1 MVVLQQSSSA
11 NMAKLLFLIII
22 LTAVGQMT
30 QTMYVPSI
38 AAMATDF
45 AVQPTYLQAVM
56 AAYLIPYGL
65 SQFVYGPLSDRI
77 GRRPVIMAGMTI
89 FMMGTLAA
97 LFAPSFEYFLLASF
111 IQGSGTGCAGAMSR
125 TVTRDCYD
133 GASLH
138 RANSLV
144 SMGVIFSPLLAPV
157 VGGYLSMA
165 FDWKAS
171 YLFLL
176 IFGALVTLAMFT
188 MFDETLPKEKRRNE
202 RVWTSYSYVLSN
214 RQFQGYVFC
223 LIATFAGIAVFEAAA
238 GVLLGSVLK
247 LDPTTVSWLFVLPL
261 PGYLL
266 GAWLSATLSVRI
278 GQRNLFNIGMVTL
291 IVGALAIFIPG
302 MAGLVTV
309 VSLIGGGFI
318 SFIGAGIIFPAATT
332 AAIQPFPHHAG
343 TAGAILGG
351 MQNLGAGLATL
362 AASLMGAK
370 DQFNLGSVMLV
381 AAVLVV
387 ISILWVRR
395 RFSNDAAMTPSL

>member
-1 MVVLQQSSSA
+1 MRQQSSSA

-38 AAMATDF
+38 AAMASDF

-77 GRRPVIMAGMTI
+77 GRRPVIIVGMLI
-89 FMMGTLAA
+89 FLLGTLGA
-97 LFAPSFEYFLLASF
+97 LFASSFELFLLASF
-111 IQGSGTGCAGAMSR
+111 IQGAGTGCAGAMSR

-133 GASLH
+133 GAALH
-138 RANSLV
+138 KANSLV

-165 FDWKAS
+165 FDWHAS
-171 YLFLL
+171 YVFLL
-176 IFGALVTLAMFT
+176 ILGALVTLAMLT
-188 MFDETLPKEKRRNE
+188 LFDETLPKENRRNE

-266 GAWLSATLSVRI
+266 GAWLSATLSARI
-278 GQRNLFNIGMVTL
+278 GQHHLFNIGMATL
-291 IVGALAIFIPG
+291 VIGALIIFIPG

-309 VSLIGGGFI
+309 VSLIGGGFV

-381 AAVLVV
+381 TAILVV

>member
-11 NMAKLLFLIII
+11 NMAKLLFLIIT

-38 AAMATDF
+38 AAMASDF

-65 SQFVYGPLSDRI
+65 SQFIYGPLSDRI
-77 GRRPVIMAGMTI
+77 GRRPVIISGMLI
-89 FMMGTLAA
+89 FLLGTLGA
-97 LFAPSFEYFLLASF
+97 LFASSFELFLLASF

-165 FDWKAS
+165 FDWHAS
-171 YLFLL
+171 YVFLL
-176 IFGALVTLAMFT
+176 VFGALVTLAMFT
-188 MFDETLPKEKRRNE
+188 MFDETLPKENRRNE
-202 RVWTSYSYVLSN
+202 RVWNSYSYVLSN

-278 GQRNLFNIGMVTL
+278 GQRHLFNIGMATL
-291 IVGALAIFIPG
+291 IIGALVIVIPG

-381 AAVLVV
+381 AALLVV

-395 RFSNDAAMTPSL
+395 RYANDAAMKPSL

>member
-65 SQFVYGPLSDRI
+65 SQFIYGPLSDRI
-77 GRRPVIMAGMTI
+77 GRRPVIMLGMAI
-89 FMMGTLAA
+89 FMVGTLAA

-138 RANSLV
+138 RANSFV

-171 YLFLL
+171 YVFLL
-176 IFGALVTLAMFT
+176 ILGALVTLAMFT

-278 GQRNLFNIGMVTL
+278 GQRNLFNIGMATL
-291 IVGALAIFIPG
+291 IIGAVVIVIPG
-302 MAGLVTV
+302 MSGLVTV
-309 VSLIGGGFI
+309 ISLIGGGFI

-332 AAIQPFPHHAG
+332 AAIQPFPNHAG

-370 DQFNLGSVMLV
+370 DQFNLGTVMLV

-387 ISILWVRR
+387 VSILWVRR
-395 RFSNDAAMTPSL
+395 RFTSDTAMTPSL

>member
-1 MVVLQQSSSA
+1 MLQQSSSA

-65 SQFVYGPLSDRI
+65 SQFIYGPLSDRI
-77 GRRPVIMAGMTI
+77 GRRPVIMMGMMI
-89 FMMGTLAA
+89 FMLGTLAA
-97 LFAPSFEYFLLASF
+97 LFAPSFELFLLASF
-111 IQGSGTGCAGAMSR
+111 IQGAGTGCAGAMSR

-133 GASLH
+133 GAALH

-157 VGGYLSMA
+157 IGGYLSMA
-165 FDWKAS
+165 FDWYAS
-171 YLFLL
+171 YVFLL
-176 IFGALVTLAMFT
+176 LFGALVTLAMFT
-188 MFDETLPKEKRRNE
+188 MFDETLPKENRRNE

-266 GAWLSATLSVRI
+266 GAWLSSVLSARI
-278 GQRNLFNIGMVTL
+278 GQRYLFNIGMATL
-291 IVGALAIFIPG
+291 VIGALVIFIPG

-309 VSLIGGGFI
+309 ISLIGGGFI

-362 AASLMGAK
+362 SASLMGAK

-381 AAVLVV
+381 AAVLVI

-395 RFSNDAAMTPSL
+395 RFSKDAAMTPSL

>member
-1 MVVLQQSSSA
+1 MVVRQQSSSA

-38 AAMATDF
+38 AAMASDF

-65 SQFVYGPLSDRI
+65 SQFIYGPLSDRI
-77 GRRPVIMAGMTI
+77 GRRPVIMVGMLI
-89 FMMGTLAA
+89 FLLGTLGA
-97 LFAPSFEYFLLASF
+97 LFASSFELFLFASF

-133 GASLH
+133 GAALH
-138 RANSLV
+138 KANSLV

-165 FDWKAS
+165 FDWHAS
-171 YLFLL
+171 YVFLL
-176 IFGALVTLAMFT
+176 IFGALVTLAMFV
-188 MFDETLPKEKRRNE
+188 MFDETLPKENRRNE

-266 GAWLSATLSVRI
+266 GAWLSATLSARL
-278 GQRNLFNIGMVTL
+278 GQRHLFNIGMAALIIGAL
-291 IVGALAIFIPG
+291 IVFIPG

-309 VSLIGGGFI
+309 VSLIGGGFV

-381 AAVLVV
+381 AAALVV
-387 ISILWVRR
+387 ISLLWVRR
-395 RFSNDAAMTPSL
+395 RFADDAAMTPSL

>member
-65 SQFVYGPLSDRI
+65 SQFIYGPLSDRI
-77 GRRPVIMAGMTI
+77 GRRPVIMMGMMI
-89 FMMGTLAA
+89 FMLGTLAA
-97 LFAPSFEYFLLASF
+97 LFAPSFELFLLASF

-133 GASLH
+133 GAALH

-157 VGGYLSMA
+157 IGGYLSMA
-165 FDWKAS
+165 FDWQAS
-171 YLFLL
+171 YVFLL
-176 IFGALVTLAMFT
+176 IFGALVTLSMFT
-188 MFDETLPKEKRRNE
+188 MFDETLPKENRRHE

-214 RQFQGYVFC
+214 RQFQGYIFC

-247 LDPTTVSWLFVLPL
+247 LDPTTISWLFVLPL

-266 GAWLSATLSVRI
+266 GAWLSATLSARI
-278 GQRNLFNIGMVTL
+278 GQRNLFNVGMATL
-291 IVGALAIFIPG
+291 IIGALIIFIPG

-309 VSLIGGGFI
+309 VSLIGGGFV

-343 TAGAILGG
+343 TAGALLGG
-351 MQNLGAGLATL
+351 MQNLGAGLVTL
-362 AASLMGAK
+362 SASLMGAK

-381 AAVLVV
+381 AAILVV

>member
-65 SQFVYGPLSDRI
+65 SQFIYGPLSDRI
-77 GRRPVIMAGMTI
+77 GRRPVIMLGMAI
-89 FMMGTLAA
+89 FMVGTLAA

-138 RANSLV
+138 RANSFV

-171 YLFLL
+171 YVFLL
-176 IFGALVTLAMFT
+176 ILGALVTLAMFT

-278 GQRNLFNIGMVTL
+278 GQRNLFNIGMATL
-291 IVGALAIFIPG
+291 IIGAVVIVIPG
-302 MAGLVTV
+302 MSGLVTV

-332 AAIQPFPHHAG
+332 AAIQPFPNHAG

-370 DQFNLGSVMLV
+370 DQFNLGTVMLV

-387 ISILWVRR
+387 VSILWVRR
-395 RFSNDAAMTPSL
+395 RFTSDTAMTPSL

>member
-1 MVVLQQSSSA
+1 VLQQSSSA

-65 SQFVYGPLSDRI
+65 SQFIYGPLSDRI
-77 GRRPVIMAGMTI
+77 GRRPVIMVGMAI
-89 FMMGTLAA
+89 FMVGTLAA

-138 RANSLV
+138 RANSFV

-171 YLFLL
+171 YVFLL
-176 IFGALVTLAMFT
+176 ILGALVTLAMFT

-278 GQRNLFNIGMVTL
+278 GQRHLFNIGMATL
-291 IVGALAIFIPG
+291 VIGAVVIVIPG
-302 MAGLVTV
+302 MSGLVTV
-309 VSLIGGGFI
+309 VSLIGGGFV

-332 AAIQPFPHHAG
+332 AAIQPFPNHAG

-351 MQNLGAGLATL
+351 MQNLGAGMATL

>member
-1 MVVLQQSSSA
+1 MLQQSSSA

-133 GASLH
+133 GAPLH

-176 IFGALVTLAMFT
+176 ILGALVTLAMFT

-247 LDPTTVSWLFVLPL
+247 LDPKTVSWLFVLPL

-291 IVGALAIFIPG
+291 IVGSLAIFIPG

>member
-1 MVVLQQSSSA
+1 MLQQSSSA

>member
-1 MVVLQQSSSA
+1 MQQQSSSA

-65 SQFVYGPLSDRI
+65 SQFIYGPLSDRI
-77 GRRPVIMAGMTI
+77 GRRPVIISGMLI
-89 FMMGTLAA
+89 FLLGTLGA
-97 LFAPSFEYFLLASF
+97 LFASSFELFLLASF

-165 FDWKAS
+165 FDWHAS
-171 YLFLL
+171 YVFLL
-176 IFGALVTLAMFT
+176 VFGALVTLAIFSL
-188 MFDETLPKEKRRNE
+188 FDETLPVENRRND
-202 RVWTSYSYVLSN
+202 RVWNSYSYVLSN

-266 GAWLSATLSVRI
+266 GAWLSATLSARI
-278 GQRNLFNIGMVTL
+278 GQRNLFNIGMATL
-291 IVGALAIFIPG
+291 IIGALVIFVPG

-309 VSLIGGGFI
+309 LSLIGGGFI

-381 AAVLVV
+381 AAILVV
-387 ISILWVRR
+387 VSILWVRR
-395 RFSNDAAMTPSL
+395 RYSNDAAMTPSL

>member
-1 MVVLQQSSSA
+1 MLQQSSSA

-65 SQFVYGPLSDRI
+65 SQFIYGPLSDRI
-77 GRRPVIMAGMTI
+77 GRRPVIMLGMAI
-89 FMMGTLAA
+89 FMVGTLAA

-138 RANSLV
+138 RANSFV

-171 YLFLL
+171 YVFLL
-176 IFGALVTLAMFT
+176 ILGALVTLAMFT

-278 GQRNLFNIGMVTL
+278 GQRNLFNIGMATL
-291 IVGALAIFIPG
+291 IIGAVVIVIPG
-302 MAGLVTV
+302 MSGLVTV
-309 VSLIGGGFI
+309 ISLIGGGFI

-332 AAIQPFPHHAG
+332 AAIQPFPNHAG

-370 DQFNLGSVMLV
+370 DQFNLGTVMLV

-387 ISILWVRR
+387 VSILWVRR
-395 RFSNDAAMTPSL
+395 RFTSDTAMTPSL

>member
-65 SQFVYGPLSDRI
+65 SQFIYGPLSDRI
-77 GRRPVIMAGMTI
+77 GRRPVIMVGMAI
-89 FMMGTLAA
+89 FMVGTLAA

-138 RANSLV
+138 RANSFV

-171 YLFLL
+171 YVFLL
-176 IFGALVTLAMFT
+176 ILGALVTLAMFT

-278 GQRNLFNIGMVTL
+278 GQRHLFNIGMATL
-291 IVGALAIFIPG
+291 VIGAVVIVIPG
-302 MAGLVTV
+302 MSGLVTV
-309 VSLIGGGFI
+309 VSLIGGGFV

-332 AAIQPFPHHAG
+332 AAIQPFPNHAG

-351 MQNLGAGLATL
+351 MQNLGAGMATL

>member
-1 MVVLQQSSSA
+1 MLQQSSSA

-65 SQFVYGPLSDRI
+65 SQFIYGPLSDRI
-77 GRRPVIMAGMTI
+77 GRRPVIMVGMLI
-89 FMMGTLAA
+89 FLLGTLGA
-97 LFAPSFEYFLLASF
+97 LFAPSFEWFLLASF

-133 GASLH
+133 GADLH
-138 RANSLV
+138 KANSLV

-165 FDWKAS
+165 FDWHAS
-171 YLFLL
+171 YVFLL
-176 IFGALVTLAMFT
+176 VFGALVTLAMFT
-188 MFDETLPKEKRRNE
+188 LFDETLPKENRRNE

-247 LDPTTVSWLFVLPL
+247 LDPTTISWLFVLPL

-278 GQRNLFNIGMVTL
+278 GQRNLFNIGMATL
-291 IVGALAIFIPG
+291 IIGAVVIVIPG
-302 MAGLVTV
+302 MSGLVTV

-351 MQNLGAGLATL
+351 MQNLGAGLVTL
-362 AASLMGAK
+362 SASLMGAK
-370 DQFNLGSVMLV
+370 DQFNLGTVMLV
-381 AAVLVV
+381 AAILVV

-395 RFSNDAAMTPSL
+395 RFASDAAMTPSL

>member
-1 MVVLQQSSSA
+1 MVVRQQSSSA

-38 AAMATDF
+38 AAMASDF

-77 GRRPVIMAGMTI
+77 GRRPVIIVGMLI
-89 FMMGTLAA
+89 FLLGTLGA
-97 LFAPSFEYFLLASF
+97 LFASSFELFLLASF
-111 IQGSGTGCAGAMSR
+111 IQGAGTGCAGAMSR

-138 RANSLV
+138 KANSLV

-165 FDWKAS
+165 FDWHAS
-171 YLFLL
+171 YMFLL
-176 IFGALVTLAMFT
+176 IFGALVTLAMFV
-188 MFDETLPKEKRRNE
+188 MFDETLPKENRRNE
-202 RVWTSYSYVLSN
+202 RVWISYSYVLSN

-266 GAWLSATLSVRI
+266 GAWLSAALTARI
-278 GQRNLFNIGMVTL
+278 GQRHLFNIGMATL
-291 IVGALAIFIPG
+291 IIGALIIFIPG

-309 VSLIGGGFI
+309 VSLIGGGFV

-381 AAVLVV
+381 TAVLVV
-387 ISILWVRR
+387 LSLLWVRR
-395 RFSNDAAMTPSL
+395 RFANDAAMTPSL

>member
-1 MVVLQQSSSA
+1 MLQQSSSA

-65 SQFVYGPLSDRI
+65 SQFIYGPLSDRI
-77 GRRPVIMAGMTI
+77 GRRPVIMVGMAI
-89 FMMGTLAA
+89 FMVGTLAA

-138 RANSLV
+138 RANSFV

-171 YLFLL
+171 YVFLL
-176 IFGALVTLAMFT
+176 ILGALVTLAMFT

-278 GQRNLFNIGMVTL
+278 GQRHLFNIGMATL
-291 IVGALAIFIPG
+291 VIGAVVIVIPG
-302 MAGLVTV
+302 MSGLVTV
-309 VSLIGGGFI
+309 VSLIGGGFV

-332 AAIQPFPHHAG
+332 AAIQPFPNHAG

-351 MQNLGAGLATL
+351 MQNLGAGMATL